1 MQITC
6 SDQLTN
12 NNLETTV
19 LGRSVQRWLLMEF
32 AAEFISLMLSYSA
45 KLELS
50 CKKEMYSPSI
60 SIPCN

>member
-50 CKKEMYSPSI
+50 CKK
-60 SIPCN
+60 